1 MLTWLGQLWVCGLL
15 VRGSRAAVLT
25 QLFHTSLPVMTTS
38 WPPSHLKTSLVP
50 TSTVISFVAC
60 GSALQKPELATP
72 ITRSV
77 VAAARSAVLVR
88 RSKEVMSAPAT
99 KAAVRTLALWLV
111 TKGYLGSYEGARQ
124 KCQPRGGN

>member
-1 MLTWLGQLWVCGLL
+1 M
-15 VRGSRAAVLT
+15 LT

-38 WPPSHLKTSLVP
+38 WPPFHLKTSLVP

-88 RSKEVMSAPAT
+88 RSEEVMSAPAT
-99 KAAVRTLALWLV
+99 KAAANISIC
-111 TKGYLGSYEGARQ
+111 LGSHEGARQ
-124 KCQPRGGN
+124 SVTAKVAVIEKGSLTPRR

>member
-1 MLTWLGQLWVCGLL
+1 M
-15 VRGSRAAVLT
+15 LT

-38 WPPSHLKTSLVP
+38 WPPFHLKTSLVP

-88 RSKEVMSAPAT
+88 RSEEVMSAPAT
-99 KAAVRTLALWLV
+99 KAAANISIGGRRCA
-111 TKGYLGSYEGARQ
+111 SHEGALQSVTAKGAVIEKRN
-124 KCQPRGGN
+124 GV